1 MTDANTL
8 KLSKFWLVLALVC
21 ITLVPVQADQLFIKS
36 FGCYKD
42 GTWQAHCKAV
52 IILPALTGPSSLNVA
67 ITEYV
72 DGNSWNTHTFSDV
85 TYTWAFTAVDTFS
98 LVGLSPG
105 DHQIYAVISLQVSSG
120 FPPIQS
126 SLSGQTPLATIS
138 VG

>member
-1 MTDANTL
+1 M
-8 KLSKFWLVLALVC
+8 LVLAC
-21 ITLVPVQADQLFIKS
+21 IMLAPVQADQLFIKS

-42 GTWQAHCKAV
+42 GAWQAHCKAV
-52 IILPALTGPSSLNVA
+52 IVLPALTGPTSINVA
-67 ITEYV
+67 MTEYV
-72 DGNSWNTHTFSDV
+72 DGNSWNSHNFSYV

-105 DHQIYAVISLQVSSG
+105 DHQIYAVIAMQVSSG

-126 SLSGQTPLATIS
+126 SLPGQTPVATIS

>member
-1 MTDANTL
+1 M
-8 KLSKFWLVLALVC
+8 FWLVLVLVCALV
-21 ITLVPVQADQLFIKS
+21 VPVHADQLFIKS

-42 GTWQAHCKAV
+42 GAWRAHCKAV
-52 IILPALTGPSSLNVA
+52 IVLPALTGPTSLNVA

-72 DGNSWNTHTFSDV
+72 DGNSWNSRTFSYV
-85 TYTWAFTAVDTFS
+85 TYTWAFTAIDTFS

-105 DHQIYAVISLQVSSG
+105 DHPIYAVINLQVSSG